1 MMAHGPRNPPSGLL
15 ITESKLK
22 TTVPLI
28 SVNSGSHS
36 KPGEM
41 TIPVFLSTITMKTGK
56 LLPLKEKTSNGM
68 LCGVTKTS
76 GLQLITQLLKMS
88 LSNALKTMTDCSQ
101 IQPVLPKTLLLN
113 TITT

>member
-56 LLPLKEKTSNGM
+56 LLPLKEKISNGM

-101 IQPVLPKTLLLN
+101 IKPALPKTLLLN
-113 TITT
+113 IITT